1 MIRAFSSDA
10 VVGAEGVG
18 LEGVEE
24 ALGVLKA
31 PVLAF

>member
-10 VVGAEGVG
+10 VVGA
-18 LEGVEE
+18 EGVEE